1 MQSHRRYGLELALS
15 KAFAVL
21 ATWVVGAAAL
31 AASTAQA
38 LEPPTGPVVLT
49 IDGAITQTNR
59 GAQAQFDMKML
70 EKLPQH
76 SFSTQTPWYPSAV
89 TFTGPLLRDV
99 LAAVGAKGTKIT
111 AVALNDYKT
120 EIPAD
125 DATRHDV
132 IVARLMNNRP
142 MPIREKGPLFIVFP
156 FDAKAELR
164 SELYYNRAAWQLNAL
179 HIR

>member
-1 MQSHRRYGLELALS
+1 MRSHRRDALKRNLAN
-15 KAFAVL
+15 
-21 ATWVVGAAAL
+21 TWAAWAIGMVAL
-31 AASTAQA
+31 AACSVQA
-38 LEPPTGPVVLT
+38 LEPPTGRVVLT
-49 IDGAITQTNR
+49 IEGAITQTNQ
-59 GAQAQFDMKML
+59 GPQAQFDMKML

-76 SFSTQTPWYPSAV
+76 SFSTQTPWYPSPV

-125 DATRHDV
+125 DAKRHDV

-142 MPIREKGPLFIVFP
+142 MPIREKGPLFIVYP
-156 FDAKAELR
+156 FDTKAELR

-179 HIR
+179 QIR

>member
-1 MQSHRRYGLELALS
+1 MSAIARSSITHGCAQWMGKAIVCVFALATPA
-15 KAFAVL
+15 AFA
-21 ATWVVGAAAL
+21 
-31 AASTAQA
+31 
-38 LEPPTGPVVLT
+38 LEKPEGRVILT
-49 IDGAITQTNR
+49 IEGTISQTNN

-76 SFSTQTPWYPSAV
+76 SFSTKTPWYPDSV

-99 LAAVGAKGTKIT
+99 LAAVGAKGSKIT

-120 EIPAD
+120 EIPLD

-142 MPIREKGPLFIVFP
+142 MPVREKGPLFIVFP
-156 FDAKAELR
+156 FDTKAELR
-164 SELYYNRAAWQLNAL
+164 TELYYNRAAWQLSVL
-179 HIR
+179 RIK

>member
-1 MQSHRRYGLELALS
+1 MRSHRRDALKRNLAN
-15 KAFAVL
+15 
-21 ATWVVGAAAL
+21 TWAAWAMGMVAL
-31 AASTAQA
+31 AASSVQA
-38 LEPPTGPVVLT
+38 LEPPTGRVVLT
-49 IDGAITQTNR
+49 IEGAITQTNQ
-59 GAQAQFDMKML
+59 GPQAQFDMKML

-142 MPIREKGPLFIVFP
+142 MPIREKGPLFIVYP
-156 FDAKAELR
+156 FDTKAELR

>member
-1 MQSHRRYGLELALS
+1 MFAIARYSIAHWFARWMGKTIVCVLS
-15 KAFAVL
+15 LTTSAAFALEKPAGRVIL
-21 ATWVVGAAAL
+21 TIEGTI
-31 AASTAQA
+31 SQTNNGPQA
-38 LEPPTGPVVLT
+38 L
-49 IDGAITQTNR
+49 
-59 GAQAQFDMKML
+59 FDMKML

-76 SFSTQTPWYPSAV
+76 SFSTKTPWYPDAV

-120 EIPAD
+120 EIPFD

-142 MPIREKGPLFIVFP
+142 MPVREKGPLFIVFP
-156 FDAKAELR
+156 FDTKAELR
-164 SELYYNRAAWQLNAL
+164 TELYYNRAAWQLNVL
-179 HIR
+179 RIK

>member
-1 MQSHRRYGLELALS
+1 MQACFSGERLGAGWGRGLVVSALALS
-15 KAFAVL
+15 VSFGV
-21 ATWVVGAAAL
+21 
-31 AASTAQA
+31 QA
-38 LEPPTGPVVLT
+38 LEKPTGPVLLT
-49 IDGAITQTNR
+49 IEGTITKANQ
-59 GAQAQFDMKML
+59 GQQAQFDMKML
-70 EKLPQH
+70 ERLPQH
-76 SFSTQTPWYPSAV
+76 TFSTQTPWYPSVV

-142 MPIREKGPLFIVFP
+142 MPIREKGPLFIVYP

-179 HIR
+179 RIR

>member
-1 MQSHRRYGLELALS
+1 MQSHRRHGGKLARS
-15 KAFAVL
+15 K
-21 ATWVVGAAAL
+21 AL
-31 AASTAQA
+31 AAWVIGALAAGTAHA

-59 GAQAQFDMKML
+59 GPQAQFDMKML

-76 SFSTQTPWYPSAV
+76 SFSTQTPWYPSA
-89 TFTGPLLRDV
+89 DV

-142 MPIREKGPLFIVFP
+142 MPIREKGPLFIVYP
-156 FDAKAELR
+156 FDTKAELR

>member
-1 MQSHRRYGLELALS
+1 MD
-15 KAFAVL
+15 K
-21 ATWVVGAAAL
+21 
-31 AASTAQA
+31 
-38 LEPPTGPVVLT
+38 PTGTVVLT
-49 IDGAITQTNR
+49 IDGAISQTNN
-59 GAQAQFDMKML
+59 GSQAQFDMAML

-99 LAAVGAKGTKIT
+99 LAAVGAKGKNIT

-120 EIPAD
+120 EIPID

-142 MPIREKGPLFIVFP
+142 MRVREKGPLFIVYP
-156 FDAKAELR
+156 FDTKAELR
-164 SELYYNRAAWQLNAL
+164 SELYYNRAAWQL
-179 HIR
+179 HILRIR

>member
-1 MQSHRRYGLELALS
+1 MHTSLSGARVALWLGI
-15 KAFAVL
+15 AVI
-21 ATWVVGAAAL
+21 AVAAATL
-31 AASTAQA
+31 PQA
-38 LEPPTGPVVLT
+38 RALDKPTGTVVLT
-49 IDGAITQTNR
+49 IDGAISQTNN
-59 GAQAQFDMKML
+59 GSQAQFDMAML

-76 SFSTQTPWYPSAV
+76 SFSTQTPWYPNAV

-99 LAAVGAKGTKIT
+99 LAAVGAKGSKIT

-120 EIPAD
+120 EIPLD

-142 MPIREKGPLFIVFP
+142 MPVREKGPLFIVYP
-156 FDAKAELR
+156 FDTKAELR

-179 HIR
+179 RIR

>member
-1 MQSHRRYGLELALS
+1 MHTSLSGARVALWLGI
-15 KAFAVL
+15 AVI
-21 ATWVVGAAAL
+21 AVAAATL
-31 AASTAQA
+31 PQA
-38 LEPPTGPVVLT
+38 RALDKPTGMVVLT
-49 IDGAITQTNR
+49 IDGAISQTNN
-59 GAQAQFDMKML
+59 GSQAQFDMAML

-99 LAAVGAKGTKIT
+99 LAAVGAKGKNIT

-120 EIPAD
+120 EIPID

-142 MPIREKGPLFIVFP
+142 MRVREKGPLFIVYP
-156 FDAKAELR
+156 FDTKAELR
-164 SELYYNRAAWQLNAL
+164 SELYYNRAAWQL
-179 HIR
+179 HILRIR

>member
-1 MQSHRRYGLELALS
+1 MHTRLSGARVALWLGI
-15 KAFAVL
+15 AVI
-21 ATWVVGAAAL
+21 AVAAATL
-31 AASTAQA
+31 PQA
-38 LEPPTGPVVLT
+38 RALDKPTGTVVLT
-49 IDGAITQTNR
+49 IDGAISQTNN
-59 GAQAQFDMKML
+59 GAQAQFDMAML

-99 LAAVGAKGTKIT
+99 LAAVGAKGKNIT

-120 EIPAD
+120 EIPID

-142 MPIREKGPLFIVFP
+142 MRVREKGPLFIVYP
-156 FDAKAELR
+156 FDTKAELR
-164 SELYYNRAAWQLNAL
+164 SELYYNRAAWQL
-179 HIR
+179 HILRVR

>member
-1 MQSHRRYGLELALS
+1 MSDDRLGSARAQNRAVAAVNS
-15 KAFAVL
+15 AVL
-21 ATWVVGAAAL
+21 ALGLLLFSACAWAL
-31 AASTAQA
+31 DKPA
-38 LEPPTGPVVLT
+38 GPVVLT
-49 IDGAITQTNR
+49 LEGNITETNQ
-59 GAQAQFDMKML
+59 GGKAQFDMQML
-70 EKLPQH
+70 EKLPQR
-76 SFSTQTPWYPSAV
+76 SFTTRTPWYPDAV

-99 LAAVGAKGTKIT
+99 LAAVGAKGSKIT

-120 EIPAD
+120 EIPLE

-142 MPIREKGPLFIVFP
+142 MPVREKGPLFIVYP